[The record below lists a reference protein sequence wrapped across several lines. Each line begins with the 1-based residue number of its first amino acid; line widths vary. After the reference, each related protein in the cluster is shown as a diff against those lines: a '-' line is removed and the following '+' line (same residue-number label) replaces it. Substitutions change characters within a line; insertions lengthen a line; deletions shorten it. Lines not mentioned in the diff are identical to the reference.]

1 MVQVVISCLS
11 KGSVGRATRDKN
23 DSVGGEW
30 EVWTRVGMGRSGW
43 ALLARDARGGPH
55 SQTVRFLCRRRAFAT
70 FLNTRVL
77 PCAPLWAQLCSLSS
91 PSSPFHSS
99 PNQNRR
105 GQVAGARRKKERK
118 GDGDLDFFLIRY
130 EVSVNTVDKQG
141 FL

>member
-1 MVQVVISCLS
+1 MVQDVISCPS

-23 DSVGGEW
+23 DCVGGEW
-30 EVWTRVGMGRSGW
+30 DVWTRVGMGRSGW

-70 FLNTRVL
+70 LLNTRVL
-77 PCAPLWAQLCSLSS
+77 PCPPLWAQLCSLSS

-105 GQVAGARRKKERK
+105 GQVAGARRKKEREMEISIS
-118 GDGDLDFFLIRY
+118 F
-130 EVSVNTVDKQG
+130 
-141 FL
+141 